1 MKQNE
6 PDRFNE
12 LPCFEEKVKDHGR
25 IETRKYIVFD
35 DPGEIRHVIPESW
48 DKVKCI
54 GMAIL
59 VRGKGD
65 TKSTEIHF
73 HVMSKVVGAEE
84 YGSLARGH
92 WAIENSLHWVL
103 DIHFCEDRS
112 TARADN
118 AISNLTLLRKI
129 ALNMTKLDP
138 EMAKKTTKKRM
149 IDFMTDI
156 EVFKR
161 LIFEI
166 LPERDA

>member
-1 MKQNE
+1 
-6 PDRFNE
+6 
-12 LPCFEEKVKDHGR
+12 
-25 IETRKYIVFD
+25 
-35 DPGEIRHVIPESW
+35 
-48 DKVKCI
+48 
-54 GMAIL
+54 
-59 VRGKGD
+59 
-65 TKSTEIHF
+65 
-73 HVMSKVVGAEE
+73 MSKVVGAEE

-112 TARADN
+112 TARVDN

-129 ALNMTKLDP
+129 AFNMTKLDP